1 MIYTLQHEQNMK
13 SVYPHVYSK
22 IPLIRIQYV
31 IKIITTKIYTEA
43 QKVPLQN
50 IAFDELNH
58 GLSLFRIA
66 ATI

>member
-1 MIYTLQHEQNMK
+1 MLYVLYTARYVQ
-13 SVYPHVYSK
+13 
-22 IPLIRIQYV
+22 RV

-43 QKVPLQN
+43 QKVLLQN